1 MGGVGTARAIGRRL
15 MELLV
20 GIAFLIGGFVVL
32 WRTAAWILRPLDEAA
47 RGRELPM
54 QFTLGDF
61 LGLVFL
67 MQVPT
72 WALLLDRRLAWPI
85 VIFGWIAFGMMW
97 LFGVHTLSRAGVENP
112 WHRVLFVAVVIPGS
126 VCGTIALPSTALG
139 IVVAIVEPRGGPP
152 AFAAL
157 VLAVVLGCVLY
168 ALGRATRRMLAG
180 REDSKLGRPG
190 SQGGSLGSDPAETP
204 SVTPPDPFADDDNP
218 TVTP

>member
-1 MGGVGTARAIGRRL
+1 
-15 MELLV
+15 MELLL
-20 GIAFLIGGFVVL
+20 GIVFLGVVFVVL
-32 WRTAAWILRPLDEAA
+32 WKTAAWILRPLDEAA

-72 WALLLDRRLAWPI
+72 WALMLDRRLAWPI
-85 VIFGWIAFGMMW
+85 VVFGWIAFGLMW

-126 VCGTIALPSTALG
+126 VCATIALPAVAMGL
-139 IVVAIVEPRGGPP
+139 IVTVFEPRGGPP
-152 AFAAL
+152 A
-157 VLAVVLGCVLY
+157 LAVLVGVVLLGCALY
-168 ALGRATRRMLAG
+168 GLGLSTRWMLAG
-180 REDSKLGRPG
+180 RKAGEPLGPASRNAPMG
-190 SQGGSLGSDPAETP
+190 SGPLDASPAA
-204 SVTPPDPFADDDNP
+204 PPDPFADDDEP

>member
-1 MGGVGTARAIGRRL
+1 
-15 MELLV
+15 MELLA
-20 GIAFLIGGFVVL
+20 GLTFLGVVFVVL
-32 WRTAAWILRPLDEAA
+32 WKTAAWILRPLDEAA

-72 WALLLDRRLAWPI
+72 WALMLDRRLAWPI
-85 VIFGWIAFGMMW
+85 VVFGWIAFGLMW

-126 VCGTIALPSTALG
+126 VCATIALPAAAMGLIVSIVGQHRGRWEFLPFVLILG
-139 IVVAIVEPRGGPP
+139 
-152 AFAAL
+152 
-157 VLAVVLGCVLY
+157 LACVLY

-180 REDSKLGRPG
+180 REAPKFGRPG
-190 SQGGSLGSDPAETP
+190 SQDGLPGNDLTEPPPAA
-204 SVTPPDPFADDDNP
+204 PPDPFADDDDP
-218 TVTP
+218 SVTP